1 MIPPTSRFVRR
12 LLVLSTSLGLGVLVT
27 ACATVSTGSPTP
39 DPGGTPVTA
48 PGQADPT
55 STPTP
60 PGLSI
65 VVDDGSGTTTTW
77 RLSCDPPG
85 GTHPDPRA
93 ACQALEANGA
103 TALPAVPKDR
113 ICTQIYGGSQTA
125 TITGTWRGARVRSRL
140 SLKNGCEIARWKM
153 LEGLLPQAGS

>member
-12 LLVLSTSLGLGVLVT
+12 LLVLSTSLGLGLLVT
-27 ACATVSTGSPTP
+27 ACTTVSTGSPTP

-48 PGQADPT
+48 PGQAEP
-55 STPTP
+55 TPTP

-77 RLSCDPPG
+77 QLSCDPPG

-113 ICTQIYGGSQTA
+113 ICTQVYGGSQTA
-125 TITGTWRGARVRSRL
+125 TITGTWRGARVQSRL
-140 SLKNGCEIARWKM
+140 SLRNGCEIARWKM

>member
-12 LLVLSTSLGLGVLVT
+12 LLVLSTSLGLGLLVT
-27 ACATVSTGSPTP
+27 ACTTVSTGSPTP

-48 PGQADPT
+48 PGQAEP
-55 STPTP
+55 TPTP

-65 VVDDGSGTTTTW
+65 IVDDGSGTTTTW
-77 RLSCDPPG
+77 QLSCDPPG

-113 ICTQIYGGSQTA
+113 ICTQVYGGSQTA

-140 SLKNGCEIARWKM
+140 SLRNGCEIARWKM